1 MLGWTEYEFASP
13 GVLMLAGDAASIESC
28 LRAYGFGERDLN
40 AGLRRRLMVY
50 ALLNRYWGLDALLEY
65 GDPTHRCA
73 TLDELERAI
82 FPIGLE

>member
-1 MLGWTEYEFASP
+1 
-13 GVLMLAGDAASIESC
+13 VLIHGDIHPWHLLAA
-28 LRAYGFGERDLN
+28 RD
-40 AGLRRRLMVY
+40 
-50 ALLNRYWGLDALLEY
+50 GLDVLLEY